1 MKGQLIKQHRKFKNM
16 TLEELADG
24 ICSVSYLSKIEH
36 NTMIASD
43 EIYRLLGKRLNI
55 RLENLNEEFDEEIYK
70 EILNWHEAIQLKDF
84 PLMDEL
90 QEKCRLH
97 LHKNQNID
105 LSNLYKVVH
114 SRYQLTKTHKPLSKK
129 ITKELGDVL
138 SQSSNEFRFLYY
150 KTIGI
155 HHFLSLEYKKTIH
168 HFQCAEKMMEKLPH
182 HDSELYYHFSLTYTR
197 LRMYV
202 ESNYYANLALE
213 EYQKSLTYS
222 KITDCYMMLAINY
235 NFLGVHDVAERLF
248 HKLLKGSKEH
258 LSVIDEGRIYH
269 NLGYIYNNQKE
280 YDLAVDHLL
289 FALKLKEREKLSI
302 VSTLYLLAETYHH
315 LEDKQASRDYLSKGE
330 EVANQH
336 KDVKYQHKFYVLKH
350 KMNQTMN
357 DDTFIEMLEKTIIP
371 DALSLNE
378 YNDHKNYLELLAELY
393 YERRMYKKCSMLF
406 IEASRYKSTQI
417 KEIL

>member
-1 MKGQLIKQHRKFKNM
+1 M
-16 TLEELADG
+16 TLEELAYG

-36 NTMIASD
+36 NTMTASN
-43 EIYRLLGKRLNI
+43 EIYHLLGERLNI

-84 PLMDEL
+84 SLMDEL
-90 QEKCRLH
+90 QKQCTLY

-105 LSNLYKVVH
+105 LTNLYKVVR
-114 SRYQLTKTHKPLSKK
+114 SRYQLTKDYKPLSSK
-129 ITKELGDVL
+129 ITKELRDVL
-138 SQSSNEFRFLYY
+138 PQSSNEYHFLYY

-155 HHFLSLEYKKTIH
+155 HHFLNMEYKKTIH
-168 HFQCAEKMMEKLPH
+168 YFQCAEKMMEKLPQY
-182 HDSELYYHFSLTYTR
+182 DSELHYHFSLTYTR
-197 LRMYV
+197 LRRYV

-235 NFLGVHDVAERLF
+235 NFLEVHDVAERLF
-248 HKLLKGSKEH
+248 HKLLKGSKEY

-269 NLGYIYNNQKE
+269 NLGYIYNNKKE
-280 YDLAVDHLL
+280 YELAVDHLL
-289 FALKLKEREKLSI
+289 FALKLKERENLSI
-302 VSTLYLLAETYHH
+302 VSTLYLLAETYLH
-315 LEDKQASRDYLSKGE
+315 LEDKESGRDYLSRGE
-330 EVANQH
+330 KVANKQQD
-336 KDVKYQHKFYVLKH
+336 KKYQHKFYVLRN

-357 DDTFIEMLEKTIIP
+357 EDTFIDTLEKTIIP

-393 YERRMYKKCSMLF
+393 YDRRMYKKCSMLF
-406 IEASRYKSTQI
+406 IEASRYKS
-417 KEIL
+417 KEI